1 MATAGSRSTCSPADS
16 LPGEGVCGSA
26 EALPFA
32 DQTFDV
38 VAAFDVVEH
47 CEARRWPWPS
57 WPACSRPGGR
67 MLLSVPAYQ
76 WAWSDHDVQAG
87 HHRRYTRPRLIGV
100 AERSGLVVDRATYA
114 FGAVFPFFVA
124 ERLLRRIKGPA
135 GDGDGRLTSVPDPV
149 QRLLLR
155 LSAAEQGVLRRR
167 DVPFGS
173 SVFLAATKPGA

>member
-1 MATAGSRSTCSPADS
+1 
-16 LPGEGVCGSA
+16 
-26 EALPFA
+26 
-32 DQTFDV
+32 
-38 VAAFDVVEH
+38 
-47 CEARRWPWPS
+47 
-57 WPACSRPGGR
+57 

-87 HHRRYTRPRLIGV
+87 HHRRYTRPRLIGL

-114 FGAVFPFFVA
+114 FGAVFPFFLA

-155 LSAAEQGVLRRR
+155 LSAAEQRVLRRR